1 MIIMGFWT
9 YAEIAIAITVS
20 CLPVLPKFFQHFGPR
35 VQENLSSRFKLG
47 IKSRGSGTSSK
58 MRFLR
63 AFAKQSGD
71 SEPSDSWK
79 GPGVNGAL
87 HKGEYITLGDRERP
101 PPVPSK
107 SLVAEEV

>member
-1 MIIMGFWT
+1 
-9 YAEIAIAITVS
+9 
-20 CLPVLPKFFQHFGPR
+20 
-35 VQENLSSRFKLG
+35 
-47 IKSRGSGTSSK
+47 